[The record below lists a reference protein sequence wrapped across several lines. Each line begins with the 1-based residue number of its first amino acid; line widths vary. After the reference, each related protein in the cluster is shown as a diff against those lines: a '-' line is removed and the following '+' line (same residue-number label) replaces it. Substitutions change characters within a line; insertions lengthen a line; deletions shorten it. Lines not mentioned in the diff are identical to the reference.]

1 MLDGFPRSR
10 PLATIISL
18 LVAAVAGFYVGRGVA
33 PGAPSARAS
42 DAASRPTVSLIDV
55 GGIYVAETGID
66 LGDLPPSQLPYPYTE
81 RPVPP
86 EDATAVDGAYLRI
99 IPLEDLGP
107 PKLALPLQCLR
118 CIPFRVAPGVS
129 TLILYHGRYFL
140 HQHLSDFRALGF
152 FDVRGRRITFFDDPN
167 CPTSEGVYR
176 WERSGRG
183 LSLEVI
189 HDPCPFD
196 QLRAVN
202 LTTSAWTAFDHCI
215 FRFVGLWPGQL
226 GCQHR
231 VFEP

>member
-1 MLDGFPRSR
+1 MKHRPTSR
-10 PLATIISL
+10 ALTTIISL
-18 LVAAVAGFYVGRGVA
+18 VVAVATGFLVGRGVA
-33 PGAPSARAS
+33 PGAPSDPGT
-42 DAASRPTVSLIDV
+42 DAAPPSTASLIDV
-55 GGIYVAETGID
+55 GGVYVAETGID
-66 LGDLPPSQLPYPYTE
+66 LGDLAPSQLPYPYTE
-81 RPVPP
+81 RSVPP
-86 EDATAVDGAYLRI
+86 EVATAVDGAYLRI

-152 FDVRGRRITFFDDPN
+152 FDVQGRRITFFDDPN

-176 WERSGRG
+176 WTRSGRD
-183 LSLEVI
+183 LQLQVI

-202 LTTSAWTAFDHCI
+202 LTTSTWTAFDHCL

-226 GCQHR
+226 GCRNR